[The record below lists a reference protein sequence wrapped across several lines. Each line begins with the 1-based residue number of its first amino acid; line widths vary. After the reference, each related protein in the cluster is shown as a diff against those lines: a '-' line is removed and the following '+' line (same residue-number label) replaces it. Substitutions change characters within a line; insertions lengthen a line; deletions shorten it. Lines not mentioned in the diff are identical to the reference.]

1 MRQPTGGIEAWEST
15 NSARD
20 RMPRARVLISEFGR
34 HRVPN
39 DRMSAHAHLAATV
52 MMGGLL
58 EALLLARINRMPS
71 LAPAFQARAA
81 PRDKVGKT
89 FPLKE
94 WTLKNYIDVCHELGW
109 IGQSAKDLGAVL
121 RDWRNYIH
129 PEKELSHGITIEA
142 RDTETFW
149 VVFTSLA
156 AQVIAS
162 A

>member
-1 MRQPTGGIEAWEST
+1 MRPVAPPDFS
-15 NSARD
+15 R
-20 RMPRARVLISEFGR
+20 LIANPQMQVILQRRWSETQAC
-34 HRVPN
+34 
-39 DRMSAHAHLAATV
+39 MSAHAHLAATV

-71 LAPAFQARAA
+71 LAPAFQTRAA

-129 PEKELSHGITIEA
+129 PEKELSHGVTIEA

-149 VVFTSLA
+149 VVFTSLT